1 MESVI
6 LEQPQALSPEDAAD
20 LAEHEAIIEAGQ
32 LTFIE
37 VGNSLMAIRDNE
49 LYTQDTFEQY
59 LAERWPA
66 ISTRRGYQLI
76 DAALIAKQVPGVK
89 NERQARAL
97 KKVPAEQRLE
107 VYEAAEAAPGGATA
121 QAIQSARVA
130 LEQGSQAQ
138 PVSSGPISVLPHDW
152 QFYLGLAEDLGIGL
166 EVATPGPK
174 PEYMLTDGTVPRYSS
189 QWSVI
194 KSYLDE
200 AQAESMASLAEAA
213 AGAPSRALL
222 NEASRLYAEVARGG
236 FDLSVAD
243 GRQALRIK
251 CIDLLEQLNILD
263 GGQ

>member
-1 MESVI
+1 MTTLI

-130 LEQGSQAQ
+130 LEQASQPQ
-138 PVSSGPISVLPHDW
+138 PVAPGPLPALPPDW
-152 QFYLGLAEDLGIGL
+152 QFYLGLAEDLGL
-166 EVATPGPK
+166 ELSQLATPARYG
-174 PEYMLTDGTVPRYSS
+174 EYQIVDGGVSRYSA
-189 QWSVI
+189 QWSVV
-194 KSYLDE
+194 KSYIDKAHE
-200 AQAESMASLAEAA
+200 DSQARLLAAASGPDLAEAKRIYA
-213 AGAPSRALL
+213 QLL
-222 NEASRLYAEVARGG
+222 KGG
-236 FDLSVAD
+236 LDLSQAD
-243 GRQALRIK
+243 CRLTIRVL
-251 CIDLLEQLNILD
+251 CIDLLEQLNLVD

>member
-37 VGNSLMAIRDNE
+37 VGNSLMAIRDDH
-49 LYTQDTFEQY
+49 LYHQDTFEQY

-66 ISTRRGYQLI
+66 ISKRRGYQLI

-130 LEQGSQAQ
+130 LEQASQPQ
-138 PVSSGPISVLPHDW
+138 PVSSGPISALPHDW